1 MDLAGRAY
9 TAEDTEN
16 WSREAS
22 EFGRIAQETPEL
34 ANIRERMRSQAE
46 DPSARAQMYQRLQ
59 QGIAQK
65 QAMRAAYAK
74 GYNPAAQRAAMEQYA
89 DAQTNISASAQ
100 ELEQQDA
107 QRALQA
113 YGQIMQ
119 QRQKMQLAA
128 AEARSAYIMGN
139 QKIATQALDSARRAN
154 VSAQGVAMQEAQ
166 AKADATVKMQTAL
179 ISAGG
184 TLLASKSDWFSGSQK
199 APPVQNIISGG
210 PAQTAQPGADFF
222 KQSQTTMPA

>member
-1 MDLAGRAY
+1 
-9 TAEDTEN
+9 
-16 WSREAS
+16 
-22 EFGRIAQETPEL
+22 
-34 ANIRERMRSQAE
+34 
-46 DPSARAQMYQRLQ
+46 
-59 QGIAQK
+59 
-65 QAMRAAYAK
+65 
-74 GYNPAAQRAAMEQYA
+74 MEQYA